1 MLFASTKKMY
11 INKTCRVHFAWWII
25 NNSKAKT
32 IIKHRF
38 LIRTYMYSQ
47 ELSLSSP
54 LVNIELY
61 LLENKALS

>member
-1 MLFASTKKMY
+1 MA
-11 INKTCRVHFAWWII
+11 CRLPVPNVSRWRV

-47 ELSLSSP
+47 ELSLSSEYRDL
-54 LVNIELY
+54 LVRKR
-61 LLENKALS
+61 KALT